1 MIDRHLMLVVLLD
14 AAVNTVAHVDEE
26 SIRQLVE
33 KGCHQEER
41 RFTER
46 VAFILGSHYIIYS

>member
-1 MIDRHLMLVVLLD
+1 MLVVLLD
-14 AAVNTVAHVDEE
+14 AAVHTISHVDEE

-46 VAFILGSHYIIYS
+46 VALILGSHYIIYS